1 MSGMS
6 KAGADRGGRGAKAP
20 MDESHDSGSDGTGM
34 DPVSRLAVFT
44 LLVNLFLVGIKLLLS
59 EISGSLALRADVLI
73 ESAVL
78 AALAGH
84 DRQKSHFD
92 F

>member
-1 MSGMS
+1 
-6 KAGADRGGRGAKAP
+6 
-20 MDESHDSGSDGTGM
+20 MDKSHDSGSGGTGM
-34 DPVSRLAVFT
+34 DPVSRLAVFS
-44 LLVNLFLVGIKLLLS
+44 LLVNLFLVGIKLALS
-59 EISGSLALRADVLI
+59 YIPGSLALRADVLI

-84 DRQKSHFD
+84 DRQKSLFD

>member
-1 MSGMS
+1 M
-6 KAGADRGGRGAKAP
+6 
-20 MDESHDSGSDGTGM
+20 
-34 DPVSRLAVFT
+34 AVFT
-44 LLVNLFLVGIKLLLS
+44 LLGNLFLVGIKLALS
-59 EISGSLALRADVLI
+59 YIPGSLALRADVLI

-84 DRQKSHFD
+84 DRQKSLFN